1 MSSSCCTTDCSDNHT
16 LSTPT
21 PGQAIA
27 ILYSSINNFD
37 NIFKF
42 KSTSEC
48 ISYDNISN
56 SNEYAVDISNWNK
69 NNDVFYSN
77 SLILSNNIGGSRY
90 ISPSIKT
97 DYVRHISSSV
107 TGGYNSSD
115 LFSNENILKQ
125 EVVELD
131 DDLDNFIKS
140 KLEDLG
146 GTLSNPIT
154 DISNNLVRNSIIRPL
169 LNSSQCCR
177 IKNLFTENR
186 DTTQWMSVPLYQGD
200 TIEFEIN
207 YKPVYPSPLG
217 NNSISDKKYTIRI
230 NLTN

>member
-1 MSSSCCTTDCSDNHT
+1 MSCNTDCSNNHVV
-16 LSTPT
+16 SQP
-21 PGQAIA
+21 PIGQAIA
-27 ILYSSINNFD
+27 ILYSNINNFD

-42 KSTSEC
+42 KSTSTC

-56 SNEYAVDISNWNK
+56 TNEYAVDISNWNK
-69 NNDVFYSN
+69 NDNVLYSN
-77 SLILSNNIGGSRY
+77 SLILSNNVGGSRY

-115 LFSNENILKQ
+115 LFSNENSLKQ
-125 EVVELD
+125 EVIDLD

-140 KLEDLG
+140 KLESLG

-154 DISNNLVRNSIIRPL
+154 DISNNLVRNSIILPL
-169 LNSSQCCR
+169 LNSSECGR

-207 YKPVYPSPLG
+207 YKPVHPSPLG
-217 NNSISDKKYTIRI
+217 DNIISDKKYTIRI

>member
-1 MSSSCCTTDCSDNHT
+1 MSCNTDCSNNHVV
-16 LSTPT
+16 SQP
-21 PGQAIA
+21 PIGQAIA
-27 ILYSSINNFD
+27 ILYSNINNFD

-42 KSTSEC
+42 KSTSTC

-56 SNEYAVDISNWNK
+56 TNEYAVDISNWNK
-69 NNDVFYSN
+69 NDNVLYSN
-77 SLILSNNIGGSRY
+77 SLILSNNVGGSRY

-115 LFSNENILKQ
+115 LFSNENDLKQ
-125 EVVELD
+125 EVVDLD
-131 DDLDNFIKS
+131 DDLDNFIKT
-140 KLEDLG
+140 KLESLG

-169 LNSSQCCR
+169 LNSSECGR

-217 NNSISDKKYTIRI
+217 NNTISDKKYTIRI